1 MRSLINKS
9 FDRIFVF
16 ALCAI
21 SVHSLRAQDADK
33 LYPSNGAP
41 VTGKIAEMT
50 RNNVVME
57 VRGVKE
63 NFQAIDI
70 KYIVY
75 EGEPAAFTKAK
86 EVVETE
92 QWDEAL
98 DSLKKVDLKSI
109 LREETKKEFEFYVGL
124 VQARLAMSGQGD
136 PAAADARLL
145 NFVKGN
151 TNSFHFFDTSD
162 VLGSLAA
169 STGRHDQAV
178 KYFSVLAS
186 SPFPAQ
192 KLKAQ
197 YSLGLS
203 NLAVGKIAEGRTAFG
218 EALAGATDDVT
229 SKRYKKLASIGV
241 IRCETAEK
249 KYDAAIEKLR
259 KLVSDSDATDNEL
272 FAQLY
277 NALGEAHLQ
286 AGQEEEAVLAYLHT
300 DLLFTSD
307 PDSHAEALYHLIQLF
322 TKLDPP
328 RVAETK
334 ARLQSLYA
342 NSAWAKKG

>member
-1 MRSLINKS
+1 MCFLINKS
-9 FDRIFVF
+9 FDRFFLF

-21 SVHSLRAQDADK
+21 FANSLMAQEADK
-33 LYPSNGAP
+33 LYPSNGAA
-41 VTGKIAEMT
+41 VTGKITEMT

-70 KYIVY
+70 QRIVY
-75 EGEPAAFTKAK
+75 EAEPAAFTKAK
-86 EVVETE
+86 EAVGTE
-92 QWDEAL
+92 QWDEAM
-98 DSLKKVDLKSI
+98 DSLKKVDLKSV
-109 LREETKKEFEFYVGL
+109 LREEPKKELEFYVGL
-124 VQARLAMSGQGD
+124 VQTKLAMNGQGD
-136 PAAADARLL
+136 PAAAEARLL

-151 TNSFHFFDTSD
+151 TNSFHFFDSAD
-162 VLGSLAA
+162 ALGSLAA
-169 STGRHDQAV
+169 STGGHDQAV
-178 KYFSVLAS
+178 KYFSVLAT

-197 YSLGLS
+197 YSLGNS
-203 NLAVGKIAEGRTAFG
+203 NLALGKTADARTSYG
-218 EALAGATDDVT
+218 DALAGATDDAT
-229 SKRYKKLASIGV
+229 SKRYKKLASIGM

-259 KLVSDSDATDNEL
+259 KLVSESDATDNEL

-277 NALGEAHLQ
+277 NALGEAHLR

-342 NSAWAKKG
+342 NSAWTKKG